1 MGLKILH
8 NPRCSKSRQTLAILS
23 ENRIDVDIIEY
34 LKDVPSKETLKKII
48 NILGIKPRDLLRKGE
63 VVYKE
68 NNLGREDLTDDD
80 LIQFMLDNPILIER
94 PIVYDDKRAV
104 IGRPPD
110 NVLKLIKW
118 SRKVKISTI
127 NNQNDIES
135 LEIWVI

>member
-23 ENRIDVDIIEY
+23 DNGIDVDIIEY
-34 LKDVPSKETLKKII
+34 LKDAPSEKTLRQII

-68 NNLGREDLTDDD
+68 NNLRREDLTDDD

-104 IGRPPD
+104 IDRPPD

-118 SRKVKISTI
+118 LRKIK
-127 NNQNDIES
+127 N
-135 LEIWVI
+135 